1 MRRGSR
7 WRHPR
12 LGLARGSHEHRDG
25 RGGSTVRLGEPPPR
39 PLTERLGPLDRVLRL
54 FTDVRPGEAGTA
66 LLLTLSIFLLLAA
79 YYVIKP
85 LREALILT
93 DEGAEVK
100 SYAAAGQAILLLGLV
115 PAYGILA
122 DRLPRRALLN
132 AVTAFFVLCLVAF
145 YGLTQA
151 NVSVGV
157 TFFLWVG
164 IFNLMIVAQ
173 FWSFANDLYTKEQ
186 GERLFVIVAFGMS
199 LGAVMGSILA
209 RQIIPV
215 VGVPQALLVA
225 AGILIV
231 AAAVS
236 NVVDARERA
245 RHETHL
251 PPHLT
256 TAEIPAA
263 TGEYQIQAI
272 EETRKLTVS
281 LPGTGPVSR
290 PGTFRLVF
298 GSRYLLLMALLML
311 MVNWVNT
318 TGEYIL
324 SRTVATAAAA
334 AVSSGTAGGLA
345 APEYI
350 GQFYSEFFLVVNV
363 VGLLL
368 QLFVVSRVLKYFG
381 VKTAILVLPLI
392 ALTGY
397 TVLAFAPVLALV
409 RAVKIAEN
417 ATDYS
422 VQNTVR
428 NVLFLPTSRDE
439 KYKAKQAI
447 DSFFW
452 RAGDVM
458 SAALV
463 FVGVTMVGLETTGFA
478 RVNLVLAGIWLLL
491 AVAVGREYARKT
503 KSRESDTAL
512 R

>member
-1 MRRGSR
+1 M
-7 WRHPR
+7 
-12 LGLARGSHEHRDG
+12 
-25 RGGSTVRLGEPPPR
+25 TVRNQAPP
-39 PLTERLGPLDRVLRL
+39 TGQERAGLLDRALSA

-66 LLLTLSIFLLLAA
+66 LLLTLNVFLLLAA
-79 YYVIKP
+79 YYIIKP
-85 LREALILT
+85 LREALILSS
-93 DEGAEVK
+93 EGAEVK

-115 PAYGILA
+115 PAYGLLA
-122 DRLPRRALLN
+122 DRLPRRGLLN

-145 YGLTQA
+145 YGLTKA
-151 NVSVGV
+151 NVPVGV
-157 TFFLWVG
+157 IFFLWVG
-164 IFNLMIVAQ
+164 IFSLMIVAQ

-186 GERLFVIVAFGMS
+186 GERLFVLVAFGMS

-209 RQIIPV
+209 SRIIPL
-215 VGVPQALLVA
+215 VGVSEALLVA
-225 AGILIV
+225 AGILVV
-231 AAAVS
+231 AAVVS
-236 NVVDARERA
+236 NLVDARERA

-263 TGEYQIQAI
+263 TGEYQIHAMEDAQ
-272 EETRKLTVS
+272 KLTVS
-281 LPGTGPVSR
+281 LPGIGATSR

-298 GSRYLLLMALLML
+298 RSRYLLLIALLML
-311 MVNWVNT
+311 IVNWVNT

-324 SRTVATAAAA
+324 GRTVAAAAEA
-334 AVSSGTAGGLA
+334 AVSSGTTGGMA
-345 APEYI
+345 VPEYI
-350 GQFYSEFFLVVNV
+350 ARFYSEFFLIVNV
-363 VGLLL
+363 IGLLV
-368 QLFVVSRVLKYFG
+368 QLFVVSRILKYFG
-381 VKTAILVLPLI
+381 VKAAILVLPLI

-397 TVLAFAPVLALV
+397 TLLAFAPILALV

-439 KYKAKQAI
+439 KYKAKQVI

-463 FVGVTMVGLETTGFA
+463 FVGVTMLGLGTSGFA
-478 RVNLVLAGIWLLL
+478 KVNLVLAGIWLLL
-491 AVAVGREYARKT
+491 AIAVGRGYARKS
-503 KSRESDTAL
+503 KALQSDAAV